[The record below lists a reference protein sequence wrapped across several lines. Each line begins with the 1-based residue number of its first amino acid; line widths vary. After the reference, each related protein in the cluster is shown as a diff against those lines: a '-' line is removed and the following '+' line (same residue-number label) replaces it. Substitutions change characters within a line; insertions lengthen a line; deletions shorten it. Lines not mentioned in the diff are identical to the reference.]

1 MRASENCRERAEKIH
16 HEAEKIMDCDVIR
29 NRSTDI
35 QRRRDEL
42 KKGSMERKK
51 IIELQNTL
59 SGGEQDKAAIEK
71 ERLFIQNCVRL
82 LNQFRIIFKCRST
95 LSNNIIP
102 Q

>member
-51 IIELQNTL
+51 IIDEIMNKKLTPSRNQNLQL
-59 SGGEQDKAAIEK
+59 DKRYLMET
-71 ERLFIQNCVRL
+71 N
-82 LNQFRIIFKCRST
+82 
-95 LSNNIIP
+95 SNIYKKSKKP
-102 Q
+102 Y